1 MVTCQQFFDGYIMT
15 AIPITARSEEYAFD
29 LSGGRLCLDLAN
41 TVSNRGGEHPIDHLR
56 TYGDLI
62 AWAAQAGAVSPG
74 VAREIAARAAARP
87 GEARQA
93 LATAIEVRETLYRL
107 FAAIASGRRPRP
119 EDLAALNGHMPAA
132 LARARLVRSDGR
144 FVLKTEAAAD
154 DLASPIAP
162 VIQSAI
168 ELLTS
173 SDADR
178 VRSCA
183 ADTCEWL
190 FLDTTKNRTRR
201 WCDMKVCG
209 NRAKVRRFRER
220 AP

>member
-1 MVTCQQFFDGYIMT
+1 MVTGIGT
-15 AIPITARSEEYAFD
+15 RSEDYAFD

-41 TVSNRGGEHPIDHLR
+41 TVSNRGSRSPTDHLR
-56 TYGDLI
+56 SYGDLI
-62 AWAAQAGAVSPG
+62 AWATQAGAVAPG
-74 VAREIAARAAARP
+74 VARELVARAAARP

-93 LATAIEVRETLYRL
+93 LTSVIHVRETLYRV
-107 FAAIASGRRPRP
+107 FAAMAGRRRPRP
-119 EDLAALNGHMPAA
+119 EDVAALNEQVPAA
-132 LARARLVRSDGR
+132 FARARLAKADGR
-144 FVLKTEAAAD
+144 FVLEADAGAD
-154 DLASPIAP
+154 DLTSPLAP

-173 SDADR
+173 SDVER
-178 VRSCA
+178 LRSCA

-209 NRAKVRRFRER
+209 NRAKVRRFRQR
-220 AP
+220 GT

>member
-1 MVTCQQFFDGYIMT
+1 MVT
-15 AIPITARSEEYAFD
+15 PRSEAYTFD

-41 TVSNRGGEHPIDHLR
+41 TVSDRGSDRPIDHLR

-62 AWAAQAGAVSPG
+62 AWARQAGAVAPG
-74 VAREIAARAAARP
+74 VARALLAEAAARP
-87 GEARQA
+87 EAARRA
-93 LATAIEVRETLYRL
+93 LATAIDAREMLYRL
-107 FAAIASGRRPRP
+107 FAAVAAGKRPRP
-119 EDLAALNGHMPAA
+119 EDLAVLNDHVPAA
-132 LARARLVRSDGR
+132 FARAYMAVADRT
-144 FVLKTEAAAD
+144 FILKAEAAAD
-154 DLASPIAP
+154 DLASPLAP

-173 SDADR
+173 ADVAR
-178 VRSCA
+178 LRACA

-209 NRAKVRRFRER
+209 NRAKIRRFRFR
-220 AP
+220 H

>member
-1 MVTCQQFFDGYIMT
+1 MVTI
-15 AIPITARSEEYAFD
+15 RSEAYTFD

-41 TVSNRGGEHPIDHLR
+41 TVSDRGSAAPVDHLR

-62 AWAAQAGAVSPG
+62 AWAQQAGAVAPT
-74 VAREIAARAAARP
+74 VARALLEEAAARP
-87 GEARQA
+87 EAARRA
-93 LATAIEVRETLYRL
+93 LATAIEAREMLYRL
-107 FAAIASGRRPRP
+107 FAAVAAGKRPRP
-119 EDLAALNGHMPAA
+119 ADLAVLNDHVPAA
-132 LARARLVRSDGR
+132 FARAQVAIADGD
-144 FVLKTEAAAD
+144 FILKTDATED
-154 DLASPIAP
+154 DLASPLAP

-173 SDADR
+173 PDVTR
-178 VRSCA
+178 RRTCA

-209 NRAKVRRFRER
+209 NRAKMRRFRSKH
-220 AP
+220 